1 MKKTIILTEKVKNQ
15 EAYENWFPEVKIIKD
30 KDYYVINAQ
39 TDEKKYTTNF
49 ITKQPT
55 IKCLEAWFEGVVKG
69 HCKPRTMFGR
79 EEVI

>member
-1 MKKTIILTEKVKNQ
+1 MIILEEKVKNQ
-15 EAYENWFPEVKIIKD
+15 EAYENWFPKVKVVKNKD
-30 KDYYVINAQ
+30 LYVINAD
-39 TDEKKYTTNF
+39 TDEKDYLSNF

-69 HCKPRTMFGR
+69 HCKPRMMFGR